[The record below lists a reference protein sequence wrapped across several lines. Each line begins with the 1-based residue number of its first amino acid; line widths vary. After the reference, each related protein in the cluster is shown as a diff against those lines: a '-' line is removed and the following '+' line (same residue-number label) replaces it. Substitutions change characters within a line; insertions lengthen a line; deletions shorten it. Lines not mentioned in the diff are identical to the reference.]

1 MEFKKRDIKIF
12 IISGKAGTGK
22 DEVAKLLKK
31 HYDSSV
37 IISYASY
44 LKIYAMNILG
54 WDGNPSTKPR
64 DFLQNL
70 GCELI
75 KNNIDDKMLIRRV
88 IEDIKV
94 YSYFYDVIIIDD
106 ARFPSEIDD
115 IKANFKNV
123 YSIHMNGN
131 KDILTDKQK
140 KHISEVSLDHY
151 YNYDYEIE
159 NDYNIDDLT
168 NIVNKIVGNI

>member
-1 MEFKKRDIKIF
+1 MEFKKRDILIF
-12 IISGKAGTGK
+12 VISGKAGTGK
-22 DEVAKLLKK
+22 DEVAKLLNK
-31 HYDSSV
+31 HYENSI

-44 LKIYAMNILG
+44 LKIYAKNILG
-54 WDGNPSTKPR
+54 WDGNPKTKPR
-64 DFLQNL
+64 DFLQAI

-75 KNNIDDKMLIRRV
+75 KETIDKDMLIRRV

-106 ARFPSEIDD
+106 ARFPDEIDN
-115 IKANFKNV
+115 IKSNFKNV
-123 YSIHMNGN
+123 YSIHMKG
-131 KDILTDKQK
+131 DAHVLTEKQS

-159 NDYNIDDLT
+159 NDYNIDDLKDIVDRIVK
-168 NIVNKIVGNI
+168 NI